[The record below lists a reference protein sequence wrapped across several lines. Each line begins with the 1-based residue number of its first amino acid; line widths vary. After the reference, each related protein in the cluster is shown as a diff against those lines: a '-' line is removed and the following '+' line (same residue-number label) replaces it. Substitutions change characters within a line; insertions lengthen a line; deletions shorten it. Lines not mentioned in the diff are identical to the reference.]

1 MQITPENAQKVGMVG
16 ASVSLAMYL
25 TGYYFG
31 QGSKDCGCSDVSE
44 VSEAETRSTGVTR
57 GTMISESFG
66 SEMNQDMSGS
76 SADLNRI
83 NPTVVEGAEDI
94 MGAESFESSQKY
106 QNLNPLDYQTPA
118 AFSDVSGYASQ
129 PFWDQA
135 NDVLPEYRFP
145 MPWSAS
151 YSPLSPYRPLDYQQQ
166 SVTYV
171 QTDRRVR
178 PSVQNW

>member
-1 MQITPENAQKVGMVG
+1 MQVTPENAQKVGMVG
-16 ASVSLAMYL
+16 GAVVLGFYL
-25 TGYYFG
+25 IGYYFG
-31 QGSKDCGCSDVSE
+31 KSSDGCGCSDKDTE

-57 GTMISESFG
+57 GTIVSESFG
-66 SEMNQDMSGS
+66 SEMDQDMSGS
-76 SADLNRI
+76 SSDLNRI

-94 MGAESFESSQKY
+94 MGAESFNVEY
-106 QNLNPLDYQTPA
+106 RNLNPLDYQTPA
-118 AFSDVSGYASQ
+118 AFSEVSGYASQ

-135 NDVLPEYRFP
+135 NDYLPEYRFP

-178 PSVQNW
+178 PAVQNW

>member
-1 MQITPENAQKVGMVG
+1 MQITPDNARKVGMVG
-16 ASVSLAMYL
+16 ATVALAMYL

-31 QGSKDCGCSDVSE
+31 ADSKDCKCKE
-44 VSEAETRSTGVTR
+44 VSEAETRSTGVKT
-57 GTMISESFG
+57 GTVVSESFG

-94 MGAESFESSQKY
+94 MGAESFDVEY
-106 QNLNPLDYQTPA
+106 RNLNPLDYQTPA

-135 NDVLPEYRFP
+135 NDYLPEYRFP

>member
-16 ASVSLAMYL
+16 AAVVLGGYL
-25 TGYYFG
+25 IGYYYG
-31 QGSKDCGCSDVSE
+31 QKSEDCGCSE

-57 GTMISESFG
+57 GTIVSESFG
-66 SEMNQDMSGS
+66 SEMTQDMSGS
-76 SADLNRI
+76 AADLNRI

-94 MGAESFESSQKY
+94 MGAESY

>member
-16 ASVSLAMYL
+16 ASVALAMYL

-31 QGSKDCGCSDVSE
+31 QGSKDCGCSE

-106 QNLNPLDYQTPA
+106 QI
-118 AFSDVSGYASQ
+118 S
-129 PFWDQA
+129 
-135 NDVLPEYRFP
+135 
-145 MPWSAS
+145 
-151 YSPLSPYRPLDYQQQ
+151 
-166 SVTYV
+166 
-171 QTDRRVR
+171 
-178 PSVQNW
+178 

>member
-1 MQITPENAQKVGMVG
+1 MQVTAENARKVGMVG
-16 ASVSLAMYL
+16 ATVGLAMYL

-31 QGSKDCGCSDVSE
+31 HGSKDCGCKDNDSE

-57 GTMISESFG
+57 GTIVSESFG

-94 MGAESFESSQKY
+94 MGAESFDVEY
-106 QNLNPLDYQTPA
+106 RNLNPLDYQTPA

-171 QTDRRVR
+171 QNDRQVR
-178 PSVQNW
+178 PAVQNW